1 MKVEE
6 RWSLGLKLLCLLA
19 RGNWEESS
27 AVLGGS
33 VQREIVPVPCNWHRL
48 FEITNHFSSPSPLNS
63 CLYSCRLNFT
73 TYRMTGFLRTLG
85 EDQLE
90 KRQQIQKMVGQ
101 GLGWGASWGLF
112 LALSL

>member
-1 MKVEE
+1 
-6 RWSLGLKLLCLLA
+6 
-19 RGNWEESS
+19 
-27 AVLGGS
+27 
-33 VQREIVPVPCNWHRL
+33 
-48 FEITNHFSSPSPLNS
+48 
-63 CLYSCRLNFT
+63 
-73 TYRMTGFLRTLG
+73 MTGFLRTLG